1 MKNSLIALIVAIAI
15 ANPAF
20 AATKKKKT
28 TVKTATPAAET
39 AAAPAPTHSE
49 SSHHDWTPSA
59 SFGLGSIGS
68 NFHLGVL
75 GKYETNA
82 TIQGTPITVGGR
94 TGFIL
99 GVDTP
104 SGWVIPLTATASY
117 EIKNGGG
124 LRPYIG
130 VDMGIA
136 IYHTNNITVAG
147 FTVANSSN
155 TSVKFAGLI
164 VPGVHF
170 THQIYGELPFGTIA
184 GGFTIFP
191 SVGMHF

>member
-1 MKNSLIALIVAIAI
+1 MKHFIPFLVLSLAL
-15 ANPAF
+15 ANPAL
-20 AATKKKKT
+20 AAAKKKKT
-28 TVKTATPAAET
+28 TVKTATPTTET
-39 AAAPAPTHSE
+39 VATPVQSHSE
-49 SSHHDWTPSA
+49 SSHHAWTPSA

-75 GKYETNA
+75 GKYETLVD
-82 TIQGTPITVGGR
+82 IQGTPITVGGR
-94 TGFIL
+94 TGFVL

-136 IYHTNNITVAG
+136 IYHTNDITVGG
-147 FTVANSSN
+147 FTLANSSS

-170 THQIYGELPFGTIA
+170 THQIFGELPFGTIA

>member
-1 MKNSLIALIVAIAI
+1 MKNSLTVLILAIAF
-15 ANPAF
+15 ANPAL
-20 AATKKKKT
+20 AAAKKKKT
-28 TVKTATPAAET
+28 PVKTATPAAET

-49 SSHHDWTPSA
+49 SAHHDWTPSA

-75 GKYETNA
+75 GKYETTAN
-82 TIQGTPITVGGR
+82 IQGTPISVGGR
-94 TGFIL
+94 TGFL
-99 GVDTP
+99 FGVDTP

-117 EIKNGGG
+117 EVKNGGG

-136 IYHTNNITVAG
+136 IYHTNDIKVGG
-147 FTVANSSN
+147 FTVANSSR
-155 TSVKFAGLI
+155 TSVEFTGLI

-170 THQIYGELPFGTIA
+170 TNQIYGEIPFGTVA

-191 SVGMHF
+191 SVGTHF